1 MKLSTNESAAMQE
14 LDQRE
19 CWIYVHLPGLV
30 SESHSR
36 FSHDAGH
43 YTQVV
48 WADTDEIGCGFS
60 YYSEQVGPFLAY
72 KALTVCNYAIGG
84 NDAGKPMYKIGA
96 ACSECESGYSCDE
109 DLCAKN

>member
-1 MKLSTNESAAMQE
+1 MSEVASDASLGWYNEVVS
-14 LDQRE
+14 
-19 CWIYVHLPGLV
+19 PG
-30 SESHSR
+30 
-36 FSHDAGH
+36 FSPANVNPFVFSYDAGH

-48 WADTDEIGCGFS
+48 WAETDEIGCGFS

-84 NDAGKPMYKIGA
+84 NDAGKPMYKIGT
-96 ACSECESGYSCDE
+96 ACSECEAGYSCDE

>member
-1 MKLSTNESAAMQE
+1 MRSYL
-14 LDQRE
+14 
-19 CWIYVHLPGLV
+19 IHLPGLV